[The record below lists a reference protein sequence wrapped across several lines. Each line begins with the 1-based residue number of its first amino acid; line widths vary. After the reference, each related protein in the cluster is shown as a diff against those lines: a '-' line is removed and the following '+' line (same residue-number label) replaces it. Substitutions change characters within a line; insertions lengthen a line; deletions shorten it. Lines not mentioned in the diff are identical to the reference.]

1 MFMMRVILAAIFQQ
15 NPSLKSLVIFLPP
28 CISSWILADVK
39 VAISPL
45 KVYSSSL
52 QLGVGFLQNLCF
64 VRFLKM
70 LKIELELFAHSNI
83 YVAKICVQSFLVA
96 THSKYHSRVS
106 VSILKLIGTLAI
118 VLAKFLKRS
127 SRSSRSVGRKE
138 KRDLWN
144 LVN

>member
-1 MFMMRVILAAIFQQ
+1 MQQPYVDKFSSPFLILLAHTTRVTLAAIFQQ

-28 CISSWILADVK
+28 CVSSWILADVK

-70 LKIELELFAHSNI
+70 LKIVLESFTHSIFN
-83 YVAKICVQSFLVA
+83 VAKICVGFFCHNAQQMQLLCV
-96 THSKYHSRVS
+96 HKQ
-106 VSILKLIGTLAI
+106 ILAI
-118 VLAKFLKRS
+118 NCQHFDIHGYTCNCS
-127 SRSSRSVGRKE
+127 S
-138 KRDLWN
+138 
-144 LVN
+144 